1 MRKAMKV
8 QKFEEG
14 MISDKVSERIL
25 WLSILFFI
33 VFFGTTILGYYLLPE
48 GFLLRKNGISDFKTS
63 EDLFLCAVQ
72 IFLYNMLSVAFI
84 FFGSAFARKKEGE
97 KAYRSYGYVGFFVF
111 ILLNAVTLGTW
122 SFTANPNSVPLAAR
136 LLRTFDI
143 VHNAGLL
150 EMYGQLLITS
160 ALATKYLVITDGKNT
175 ITRKIREIQFS
186 KAELFTLICGFLL
199 MFSGA
204 LVESRAII
212 G

>member
-1 MRKAMKV
+1 MV
-8 QKFEEG
+8 QKIKER

-25 WLSILFFI
+25 CLSILFFI
-33 VFFGTTILGYYLLPE
+33 VFFGTTILSFYLLPE

-63 EDLFLCAVQ
+63 ENPFLCAVQ

-97 KAYRSYGYVGFFVF
+97 KAYRSYGQVGFFVF

-122 SFTANPNSVPLAAR
+122 SFTANTNSVPLAAR

-160 ALATKYLVITDGKNT
+160 ALSTKYLIMTEGRS
-175 ITRKIREIQFS
+175 TRTRSIREVPVSRSEIF
-186 KAELFTLICGFLL
+186 AMIAGFLL
-199 MFSGA
+199 MFAGA
-204 LVESRAII
+204 LVESHSIT

>member
-1 MRKAMKV
+1 MV
-8 QKFEEG
+8 QIIKEG
-14 MISDKVSERIL
+14 MVSDKISQRVL
-25 WLSILFFI
+25 WLTI
-33 VFFGTTILGYYLLPE
+33 VFFIAFFGITILSYYFLPE

-63 EDLFLCAVQ
+63 ENFFLCVAQ

-84 FFGSAFARKKEGE
+84 FFGSAFAQKKDGE
-97 KAYRSYGYVGFFVF
+97 KAYRSYGQVGFFVF

-122 SFTANPNSVPLAAR
+122 SFTVNTNSVPLVSR
-136 LLRTFDI
+136 ILRTFDI

-160 ALATKYLVITDGKNT
+160 ALTTKYLVMTEGRST
-175 ITRKIREIQFS
+175 TTRKIMEIQFS
-186 KAELFTLICGFLL
+186 RAEFITILCGFGL
-199 MFSGA
+199 MFAGA

>member
-1 MRKAMKV
+1 MV
-8 QKFEEG
+8 QKIKEG
-14 MISDKVSERIL
+14 MCSDNVVQRIL

-33 VFFGTTILGYYLLPE
+33 VFFVATILSFYLLPE

-63 EDLFLCAVQ
+63 ENLFLCAVQ

-97 KAYRSYGYVGFFVF
+97 NTYRSYGHVGFFVF

-160 ALATKYLVITDGKNT
+160 ALTTKYLVMTEGRKT
-175 ITRKIREIQFS
+175 SARKIQEIPIS
-186 KAELFTLICGFLL
+186 KSEILTLIAGFLL
-199 MFSGA
+199 MLAGA

>member
-1 MRKAMKV
+1 
-8 QKFEEG
+8 
-14 MISDKVSERIL
+14 
-25 WLSILFFI
+25 
-33 VFFGTTILGYYLLPE
+33 
-48 GFLLRKNGISDFKTS
+48 
-63 EDLFLCAVQ
+63 
-72 IFLYNMLSVAFI
+72 MLSVAFI
-84 FFGSAFARKKEGE
+84 FFGSVFAKRKEGE
-97 KAYRSYGYVGFFVF
+97 HAYRSYGQMGFFVF

-122 SFTANPNSVPLAAR
+122 SFTVNTNSAPLVAR

-160 ALATKYLVITDGKNT
+160 ALATKYLVITEGRNT

-199 MFSGA
+199 IFAGA